1 MNQEAWN
8 KIYSVGQL
16 DENGKTLTDYCADNL
31 DKKIDQV
38 GELIDAQKETIR
50 NLVSIMK
57 RTLDYGDDLL
67 GKGALEGI
75 SYPLANWNGN
85 AKRVREYLKSLE
97 GV

>member
-1 MNQEAWN
+1 MEEESDFYEIIDIASIE
-8 KIYSVGQL
+8 KIVAL
-16 DENGKTLTDYCADNL
+16 
-31 DKKIDQV
+31 
-38 GELIDAQKETIR
+38 QKQTIH